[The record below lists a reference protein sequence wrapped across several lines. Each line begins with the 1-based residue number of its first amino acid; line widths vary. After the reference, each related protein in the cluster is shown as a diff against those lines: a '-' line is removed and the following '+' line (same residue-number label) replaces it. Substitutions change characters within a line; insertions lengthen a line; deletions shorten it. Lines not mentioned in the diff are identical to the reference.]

1 MGRTSP
7 KKKPPARR
15 VPSRRDLCPPGQ
27 FCLNL
32 LDALTLHLLA
42 LTVYQRTLTNRSQQ
56 GYQDFIPAGT
66 VAI

>member
-15 VPSRRDLCPPGQ
+15 VPSRRDSCPPGQ

-56 GYQDFIPAGT
+56 GYQDLIPAGT